1 MKGTVNAMVKL
12 RLQKLLKKSPTESA
26 QPRIGEP
33 VLEDYARAEDFN
45 ERRFWHKLKGVAKKA
60 GYSVLEKCLWLYYTV
75 QKPDTPKWAKTAI
88 YAALAY
94 FVLPL
99 DAIPDFIP
107 GIGYSDDVSI
117 LASALLSVSLYLDAS
132 VKQQAT
138 EKLSVWF
145 GDRDE

>member
-1 MKGTVNAMVKL
+1 
-12 RLQKLLKKSPTESA
+12 
-26 QPRIGEP
+26 
-33 VLEDYARAEDFN
+33 
-45 ERRFWHKLKGVAKKA
+45 
-60 GYSVLEKCLWLYYTV
+60 LWLYYTA

-145 GDRDE
+145 GDREE